1 MGQSSTCGHNPK
13 LIVCPCLHHW
23 VWSQTTQHC
32 SSFCLDWMTW
42 GSPGHP
48 AAQPSATRPKKP
60 QHVLEST
67 INWWDFYQDAFSL
80 CLPVQ
85 AYNHN
90 SSLPPRLLGQTPAL
104 LSLRRNT
111 PENTPHTPYTYSS
124 ALSGIAVGDTQPGEE
139 RQATFS
145 KCSPVFLHLYSFM
158 PNISVHY
165 TCSTAGGTLQLC
177 ISSLMCAGV

>member
-1 MGQSSTCGHNPK
+1 MGPSSTCDHNPK
-13 LIVCPCLHHW
+13 LIVCPCLHYW

-32 SSFCLDWMTW
+32 SLFGLDWMTW
-42 GSPGHP
+42 GVLGHP

-60 QHVLEST
+60 QHVLESI

-85 AYNHN
+85 AYDHN

-111 PENTPHTPYTYSS
+111 PQNTPHTPYTYSS
-124 ALSGIAVGDTQPGEE
+124 ALSGIAVGETQPGEE

-145 KCSPVFLHLYSFM
+145 KCSLVFLHLYSFM

-177 ISSLMCAGV
+177 ISALICAGV